1 MKKTFA
7 ILGLGRFGLKL
18 VEELSHQNVDVV
30 GVDMVE
36 ANVIKAGEFI
46 NSAFVCDITNE
57 AALKE
62 IGINNVDH
70 AIVALGAN
78 LQATIL
84 STIILKE
91 FGIPK
96 ITVRVDDDYY
106 IPVIK
111 KLGATDIVSPQKLA
125 GVRLANK
132 IVSDTFIDY
141 YNIGADFCIVE
152 IKVGSEVV
160 PITIQELNPRN
171 NYDVNLLLIHRD
183 KHTFPPKGT
192 DQILPNDTIFV
203 FGNKEK
209 VMRFDH
215 IINSNNKKS
224 IS

>member
-18 VEELSHQNVDVV
+18 IEELSHHNVDIV

-36 ANVIKAGEFI
+36 ANVIKAGEYINNAFI
-46 NSAFVCDITNE
+46 CDITNE

-70 AIVALGAN
+70 AVVALGAN
-78 LQATIL
+78 VQTTIL
-84 STIILKE
+84 TTIILKE

-96 ITVRVDDDYY
+96 ITVRADDDYY
-106 IPVIK
+106 IPVMK

-141 YNIGADFCIVE
+141 YNIGNDFCIVE
-152 IKVGSEVV
+152 IRVGEAVSPV
-160 PITIQELNPRN
+160 TIQDLNPRN
-171 NYDVNLLLIHRD
+171 NYDINLLLIHRG
-183 KHTFPPKGT
+183 KHLFSPKGT
-192 DQILPNDTIFV
+192 DEIMPNDTILV
-203 FGNKEK
+203 FGSKL
-209 VMRFDH
+209 MGF
-215 IINSNNKKS
+215 
-224 IS
+224 